1 MTVHEGLSPRGSLR
15 VLLDADTIDARI
27 RELGAEIDAD
37 LVGLDVTFL
46 CVLKGAMPFFGR
58 LATSVGI
65 DARWD
70 VIGASSYL
78 GRTQT
83 SGTVRVT
90 AQPDDAL
97 VRGAHVVLVEDIV
110 DTGLT
115 LTALRDAILDRG
127 AASVRIAT
135 LLDKPSRR
143 RVVLQPDWVGFT
155 IPDEFVVGF
164 GIDLDE
170 RMRGLPYVAVFS
182 PESE

>member
-1 MTVHEGLSPRGSLR
+1 VTVHEGLSPRGSLR

-110 DTGLT
+110 DTRLT
-115 LTALRDAILDRG
+115 LTAL
-127 AASVRIAT
+127 RIAT

-164 GIDLDE
+164 GLDLDE